1 MEETIRPW
9 LAVAYGW
16 AMIAGLAG
24 LVWTPQTIEGTIG
37 WVVTTGAAAMAAVGG
52 LLSTVSVL
60 ARRWRIERVVIHLV
74 SGGIGAYAAGVWSI
88 VLGDS
93 AWSRMMQG
101 AIVLSTISMFLVRA
115 RWIEARARLRRQAHH
130 QYQEAI
136 RRVRDE
142 PTVDGE

>member
-1 MEETIRPW
+1 
-9 LAVAYGW
+9 
-16 AMIAGLAG
+16 
-24 LVWTPQTIEGTIG
+24 
-37 WVVTTGAAAMAAVGG
+37 
-52 LLSTVSVL
+52 
-60 ARRWRIERVVIHLV
+60 
-74 SGGIGAYAAGVWSI
+74 
-88 VLGDS
+88 
-93 AWSRMMQG
+93 MMQG

>member
-1 MEETIRPW
+1 
-9 LAVAYGW
+9 
-16 AMIAGLAG
+16 
-24 LVWTPQTIEGTIG
+24 
-37 WVVTTGAAAMAAVGG
+37 VGG